1 MAAPLTCA
9 ALPEPLEDY
18 AVRFDPV
25 LHTPAQRRGFRAY
38 VSGLLLP
45 RDRNKT
51 LTALAGAE
59 PVVEAQAAAVQRLQ
73 FFLSEAAWD
82 SEAVNAQRL
91 ALLAEQPPL
100 AAHAG
105 GVLVLDDTGD
115 RKEGHATDHVARQ
128 YLGSVGKIDNGIV
141 AVTSL
146 WADGQCYW
154 PVHVE
159 PYTPAGRLPE
169 GKQDEAFRT
178 KPAIALALV
187 ERAQAAGI
195 AFRAVV
201 ADSAYGENE
210 SLEFALRKRGIPFV
224 LARRGRAS
232 QGWALAEDAHSF
244 EEAVQDLPKRA
255 WKKVMR
261 RFRDGHS
268 EVWWAAELEFLCYGP
283 RRAVRAIVATTD
295 PATRPAIS
303 TWYLSTNMTT
313 ADAPLAEVVRLY
325 GLRNWIED
333 HYKRV
338 KDELGW
344 ADFMV
349 RSDRAIR
356 RHWTL
361 VNCAFSFCWW
371 HEVRQPAAQEAAEA
385 LPPKAEPIRPPAKNA
400 PPKARGKNQ
409 RPPRSTGLL
418 AAGTAARARLARAME
433 MAHRLLAGLEQQAPA
448 SGTRR
453 SPGRHH
459 LGHWTAPLPA

>member
-1 MAAPLTCA
+1 MTARDACPSLPQPLD
-9 ALPEPLEDY
+9 EF
-18 AVRFDPV
+18 AVAFDPV
-25 LHTPAQRRGFRAY
+25 LHSPAQRRGFRAY
-38 VSGLLLP
+38 LAGLLLP

-59 PVVEAQAAAVQRLQ
+59 PLVQAQAAAVQRLQ
-73 FFLSEAAWD
+73 FFLSEASWD
-82 SEAVNAQRL
+82 AETVNAQRL
-91 ALLAEQPPL
+91 ALLARQPAL

-115 RKEGHATDHVARQ
+115 RKEGHATAHVARQ

-146 WADGQCYW
+146 WADGHCYW

-169 GKQDEAFRT
+169 GKSDKCFRT
-178 KPAIALALV
+178 KPAIALDLV

-201 ADSAYGENE
+201 ADCAYGEND
-210 SLEFALRKRGIPFV
+210 SLETALLERGIPYV
-224 LARRGRAS
+224 MARRGRAS
-232 QGWALAEDAHSF
+232 QGWARIEGAHSF
-244 EEAVQDLPKRA
+244 EEAAQDLPRRA
-255 WKKVMR
+255 WKKVTR
-261 RFRDGHS
+261 RFRDGHT
-268 EVWWAAELEFLCYGP
+268 EVWWAAELKFLGYGP
-283 RRAVRAIVATTD
+283 DRARRAIVATTD
-295 PATRPAIS
+295 PGTRPAIS
-303 TWYLSTNMTT
+303 TWHLCTNMTL
-313 ADAPLAEVVRLY
+313 ADAPLAEIVRLY

-349 RSDRAIR
+349 RSDHAIR

-371 HEVRQPAAQEAAEA
+371 HEAQQETAPARSTAHH
-385 LPPKAEPIRPPAKNA
+385 A
-400 PPKARGKNQ
+400 PPKAREKNQ
-409 RPPRSTGLL
+409 PAATTGLL
-418 AAGTAARARLARAME
+418 AAGTAARARLAGAVE

-448 SGTRR
+448 TGTRDIV
-453 SPGRHH
+453 GRRH
-459 LGHWTAPLPA
+459 LRQWTPAISA

>member
-1 MAAPLTCA
+1 MATSFACP
-9 ALPEPLEDY
+9 ALPEPLEAY
-18 AVRFDPV
+18 AVRFDPL

-82 SEAVNAQRL
+82 SEELNARRL
-91 ALLAEQPPL
+91 ALLAEQPAL

-146 WADGQCYW
+146 WADGRCYW
-154 PVHVE
+154 PVHVQ
-159 PYTPAGRLPE
+159 PYTPARRLPE
-169 GKQDEAFRT
+169 GKGDPQFRT
-178 KPAIALALV
+178 KPAIALALI
-187 ERAQAAGI
+187 EQAQAVGI

-201 ADSAYGENE
+201 ADSAYGEND
-210 SLEFALRKRGIPFV
+210 SLEAALMERDIPYV
-224 LARRGRAS
+224 LAQRGRAG
-232 QGWALAEDAHSF
+232 QGWARIEDAHSF
-244 EEAVQDLPKRA
+244 EEAIQDLPKRA
-255 WKKVMR
+255 WKKVTR
-261 RFRDGHS
+261 RFRDGHT
-268 EVWWAAELEFLCYGP
+268 EVWWAAELKFLGYGP
-283 RRAVRAIVATTD
+283 DRARRAIVATTD
-295 PATRPAIS
+295 PRTRPAIS
-303 TWYLSTNMTT
+303 TWYLSTNMTL

-356 RHWTL
+356 RHWAL
-361 VNCAFSFCWW
+361 VNCAFCFCWW
-371 HEVRQPAAQEAAEA
+371 HEARQSAPQEAAEDK
-385 LPPKAEPIRPPAKNA
+385 PPKTKPTPALARQA
-400 PPKARGKNQ
+400 PPKAREKNQ
-409 RPPRSTGLL
+409 HTTPSAGLL
-418 AAGTAARARLARAME
+418 AAGTAARARLAGAVE
-433 MAHRLLAGLEQQAPA
+433 VAHRLLAGVEQQAPA
-448 SGTRR
+448 TSTRGTAGRR
-453 SPGRHH
+453 HFRQ
-459 LGHWTAPLPA
+459 WAAPLPA

>member
-1 MAAPLTCA
+1 MTASCSFPLVPA
-9 ALPEPLEDY
+9 PLEDY
-18 AVRFDPV
+18 AVQFDPL

-59 PVVEAQAAAVQRLQ
+59 PFVQAQAAAVQRLQ
-73 FFLSEAAWD
+73 FFLSEASWD
-82 SEAVNAQRL
+82 AEAVNAQRL
-91 ALLAEQPPL
+91 ALLARQPAL
-100 AAHAG
+100 AAHSG

-115 RKEGHATDHVARQ
+115 RKEGHATAHVARQ

-169 GKQDEAFRT
+169 GKGDPQFRT

-201 ADSAYGENE
+201 ADSAYGENDA
-210 SLEFALRKRGIPFV
+210 LEAALLERGIPYV
-224 LARRGRAS
+224 LAQRGRAS
-232 QGWALAEDAHSF
+232 QGWARIEDVHSF
-244 EEAVQDLPKRA
+244 EEAAQELPRRA
-255 WKKVMR
+255 WKKVTR
-261 RFRDGHS
+261 RFRDGHT
-268 EVWWAAELEFLCYGP
+268 ELWWAAELKFLGYGP
-283 RRAVRAIVATTD
+283 NRARRAVVATTD
-295 PATRPAIS
+295 PRTRPAIS
-303 TWYLSTNMTT
+303 TWHLCTNMTL

-344 ADFMV
+344 TDFMV
-349 RSDRAIR
+349 RSDHAIR

-371 HEVRQPAAQEAAEA
+371 HEAQQPTPPQETTPPVLAKTTPTRPAAHH
-385 LPPKAEPIRPPAKNA
+385 A
-400 PPKARGKNQ
+400 PPKAREKNQ
-409 RPPRSTGLL
+409 PATATGLL
-418 AAGTAARARLARAME
+418 AAGTAARARLAGALE

-448 SGTRR
+448 SRTCRIAQRR
-453 SPGRHH
+453 HRRQ
-459 LGHWTAPLPA
+459 WTPAISA